1 MLADQAAGV
10 APGAARLGTEARR
23 VRAVTDGQLRAVEN
37 HLAVHVGHGHLRR
50 GNEEGVLVHLVGVVL
65 KLGQLAGAGHGGAG
79 DHVGRID
86 LVVARVHVGVQEEVD
101 DGALQPGTQPA
112 VDGKTRAGDLGGGV
126 KVQNLQIGADV
137 PVGLGLPAELTGR
150 APTAHF
156 HVFAVVLADRHA
168 GVGDV
173 GHAHQELLHF
183 RV

>member
-1 MLADQAAGV
+1 MID
-10 APGAARLGTEARR
+10 
-23 VRAVTDGQLRAVEN
+23 
-37 HLAVHVGHGHLRR
+37 
-50 GNEEGVLVHLVGVVL
+50 LVGVIL

-112 VDGKTRAGDLGGGV
+112 VDGETRAGDLGGGV